1 MKKYKKLKKLIENQN
16 KELVKNLEMQNEQNK
31 YLIEALV
38 ENQGHNYFMMKTIFD
53 TDKLL
58 KNKKSPS

>member
-1 MKKYKKLKKLIENQN
+1 MKKSKKIGKIIEKQN
-16 KELVKNLEMQNEQNK
+16 KELLKHLEMQNEQNK

-38 ENQGHNYFMMKTIFD
+38 ENQGHNYFMIKTVFD

-58 KNKKSPS
+58 KK